1 MLVLMRRRGEA
12 VQIGKSI
19 RIVVVDV
26 QGSKVK
32 IGIEA
37 PREIPVDREE
47 IYERKQRDEIDGA
60 DGKAGKT

>member
-1 MLVLMRRRGEA
+1 MLILSRRRGEA

-19 RIVVVDV
+19 RITVIDM

-37 PREIPVDREE
+37 PREIPVDRDE
-47 IYERKQRDEIDGA
+47 IYERKRREQKSGNDETR
-60 DGKAGKT
+60 KT